1 MVAGTPGFT
10 PCGALK
16 KMLDRKN
23 MPWYKNY
30 HVRKTGNKNAAG
42 VVVA

>member
-1 MVAGTPGFT
+1 VPS
-10 PCGALK
+10 GALK

-30 HVRKTGNKNAAG
+30 HVRKAGNKNAD
-42 VVVA
+42 VVVV